1 MKLHFLY
8 ATETGSSEMLCEDME
23 AELEGAFDC
32 EISNMGEFSPS
43 DLGSEAFYVF
53 VVSTYGN
60 GDLPSTALPF
70 WDAIEAEKPDL
81 KHVRFAI
88 FGLGDMVFDE
98 TFNNGSKQV
107 MDKMIELG
115 AKMEGE
121 RGLYDASS
129 TMPPEDTG
137 LPWLHGIIALLTAEA
152 A

>member
-23 AELEGAFDC
+23 AELEGGFEC
-32 EISNMGEFSPS
+32 EVGNMGECSPG
-43 DLGSEAFYVF
+43 DLDADAFYVF

-70 WDAIEAEKPDL
+70 WDALEAHKPDL
-81 KHVRFAI
+81 GNIRFAI

-98 TFNNGSKQV
+98 TFNNGSRQV
-107 MDKMIELG
+107 MDKLNELG
-115 AKMEGE
+115 ATMVGE
-121 RGLYDASS
+121 RGLYDAS
-129 TMPPEDTG
+129 TGTPPEDTG
-137 LPWLHGIIALLTAEA
+137 LPWVHGIVALLSDEA

>member
-1 MKLHFLY
+1 MKFHFLY

-23 AELEGAFDC
+23 AELDGTFEC
-32 EISNMGEFSPS
+32 EIGNVGEFAPS
-43 DLGSEAFYVF
+43 DLNGETFYVF

-70 WDAIEAEKPDL
+70 WDALEAEKPDL
-81 KHVRFAI
+81 NHVRFAI

-98 TFNNGSKQV
+98 TFNNGSKQI
-107 MDKMIELG
+107 MEKLQAFG
-115 AKMEGE
+115 AKMHGE

-137 LPWLHGIIALLTAEA
+137 LPWLHGVIAQLTEEA